1 MTLRALLPKKQ
12 LYSSQYFQ
20 TALTGLKGSIV
31 GKVAVG
37 RSVPNLKSVLRDIRQ
52 IWSEQLPGGE

>member
-31 GKVAVG
+31 GKAAVG
-37 RSVPNLKSVLRDIRQ
+37 RPVPNLKSVLRDIRQ
-52 IWSEQLPGGE
+52 ILERTTAGRE